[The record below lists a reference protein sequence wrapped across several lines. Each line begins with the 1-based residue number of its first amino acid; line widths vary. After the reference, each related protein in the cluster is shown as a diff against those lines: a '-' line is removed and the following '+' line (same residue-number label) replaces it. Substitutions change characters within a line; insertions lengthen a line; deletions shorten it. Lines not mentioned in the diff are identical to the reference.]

1 MILTPKQERFCVEYL
16 VDCNATQAAIRAG
29 YSAKTARSQGQR
41 MLTNVDIKSKI
52 DELREE
58 IKNSRIASA
67 VERMEF
73 LTQVMRGEITEEVVL
88 VTKQK
93 GVIHDFKQAYVSDRI
108 KAAIELDKMD
118 KSVPKEDPKTK
129 LDSLVNALLTRY
141 DNEE

>member
-58 IKNSRIASA
+58 LKNSRIASA

-93 GVIHDFKQAYVSDRI
+93 GVIHENKKAYVSDRI

>member
-58 IKNSRIASA
+58 LKSSRIASA

-73 LTQVMRGEITEEVVL
+73 LTQVMRGDITEEVVL

>member
-58 IKNSRIASA
+58 LKNSRIASA

-93 GVIHDFKQAYVSDRI
+93 GVLHENKKAYVSDRI

-118 KSVPKEDPKTK
+118 KSIPKEDPKTK

>member
-16 VDCNATQAAIRAG
+16 VDYNATQAAIRAG

-58 IKNSRIASA
+58 LKSSRIASA

-73 LTQVMRGEITEEVVL
+73 LTQVMRGDITEEVVL

>member
-52 DELREE
+52 EELREE

-67 VERMEF
+67 MERMEF
-73 LTQVMRGEITEEVVL
+73 LTQVMRGEIAEEVVL

-93 GVIHDFKQAYVSDRI
+93 GVIHENKKAYVSDRI

>member
-58 IKNSRIASA
+58 LKNSRIASA

-93 GVIHDFKQAYVSDRI
+93 GVIRENKKAYVSDRI

-118 KSVPKEDPKTK
+118 KSIPKEDPKTK

>member
-58 IKNSRIASA
+58 LKNSRIASA

-73 LTQVMRGEITEEVVL
+73 LTQVMRGEVTEEVVL

-93 GVIHDFKQAYVSDRI
+93 GVIHENKKAYVSDRI

>member
-58 IKNSRIASA
+58 LKNSRIASA

-93 GVIHDFKQAYVSDRI
+93 GVIHDNKQAYVADRI

-118 KSVPKEDPKTK
+118 KSIPKEDPKTK
-129 LDSLVNALLTRY
+129 LDSLVNALMTRY

>member
-58 IKNSRIASA
+58 LKNSRIASA

-118 KSVPKEDPKTK
+118 KSIPKEDPKTK

>member
-41 MLTNVDIKSKI
+41 MLTNVDIKLKI

-58 IKNSRIASA
+58 LKSSRIASA

-73 LTQVMRGEITEEVVL
+73 LTQVMRGDITEEVVL